1 MVVRRALVTGAS
13 SGIGA
18 ATARLLASEGYR
30 VGLLARRRERLDALC
45 AELEGTG
52 HLVLPCDLT
61 QAEEIASAL
70 LKLEEAFGGLD
81 LLVNNAGMGYRARVE
96 ELDPALLDQVFA
108 ANVRGLLL
116 ACQGALPL
124 LRKGVAPVVVNLSSV
139 VGRRGVP
146 GQAAYCASKAA
157 VTSIGESL
165 RVEWSEEEIAVCTL
179 SPALTATGFFGSQ
192 PNPSELPDPDMSHAA
207 APAEVASH
215 VLALDRAPRPELT
228 LRRKWHWL
236 GVLSAIAPRVADRL
250 LVKRVGGG
258 WSAPKR

>member
-1 MVVRRALVTGAS
+1 MGERRALVTGAS

-30 VGLLARRRERLDALC
+30 VALLARRRERLDALC
-45 AELEGTG
+45 GELSGSG

-61 QAEEIASAL
+61 DAAAIASSFKQL
-70 LKLEEAFGGLD
+70 DEAFGGLD
-81 LLVNNAGMGYRARVE
+81 LLVNNAGVGYRARVE

-124 LRKGVAPVVVNLSSV
+124 LRKGSRPVVVNVSSV

-165 RVEWSEEEIAVCTL
+165 RVEWAEEEIAVCTL

-192 PNPSELPDPDMSHAA
+192 PNPSALPDPDLSEAA
-207 APAEVASH
+207 LPVEVARH
-215 VLALDRAPRPELT
+215 VLALDLRPTPELT
-228 LRRKWHWL
+228 LRKKWHWL
-236 GVLSAIAPRVADRL
+236 GVLSTLAPRLADRL
-250 LVKRVGGG
+250 LVRRVGGG
-258 WSAPKR
+258 WTVPRR